1 MKWKKTSEQKP
12 NLSRMQRQA
21 YSSLQEGDLERT
33 ERLCAG
39 ILKYR
44 PEDFDALHLLGLLN
58 LQRRRLVEAL
68 HFLAAAAN
76 SNPGSADV
84 MSNLGLAL
92 HASGRYEQAISS
104 YHNALC
110 IVPGHPEI
118 LYNIGNAYLELGRF
132 ADALASYDGALRSK
146 PDHVGALVNRGNA
159 LVRLND
165 PVQALASYDAALVA
179 MPQHPQILTNRGH
192 ARRRLDHPAEALAD
206 LKSALAA
213 APDLAEAHFE
223 TALTLLTLGDF
234 DAGWKE
240 YEWRWKTAAFAR
252 QRRPF
257 QSGPWLGE
265 QPVSGKTILLHA
277 EQGFG
282 DTIQFIRYAPLLAR
296 QGAKVVCEV
305 QAELRPVLSQLED
318 VAVVASGEPLPAF
331 DLHCPLLS
339 LPLAC
344 GTKLQ
349 TIPAAAPYL
358 AAPTERVQYW
368 RDRLPRGRPRVGLV
382 WSGSPSHKNDSNR
395 SIPLA
400 RLAKLFEDL
409 PARCFSLQ
417 RDLHNSDAEVLR
429 QLPDLVHLGEHFRD
443 FADTAAVIALLDI
456 VVSVDTAVA
465 HLAGALGK
473 PVLML
478 LPHAADFRW
487 MRGCDDSPWY
497 PSAKLFRQPAFGDWD
512 SVIARVGDEI
522 RRLN

>member
-1 MKWKKTSEQKP
+1 
-12 NLSRMQRQA
+12 
-21 YSSLQEGDLERT
+21 
-33 ERLCAG
+33 
-39 ILKYR
+39 
-44 PEDFDALHLLGLLN
+44 
-58 LQRRRLVEAL
+58 
-68 HFLAAAAN
+68 
-76 SNPGSADV
+76 
-84 MSNLGLAL
+84 
-92 HASGRYEQAISS
+92 
-104 YHNALC
+104 
-110 IVPGHPEI
+110 
-118 LYNIGNAYLELGRF
+118 
-132 ADALASYDGALRSK
+132 
-146 PDHVGALVNRGNA
+146 
-159 LVRLND
+159 
-165 PVQALASYDAALVA
+165 
-179 MPQHPQILTNRGH
+179 
-192 ARRRLDHPAEALAD
+192 
-206 LKSALAA
+206 
-213 APDLAEAHFE
+213 
-223 TALTLLTLGDF
+223 
-234 DAGWKE
+234 
-240 YEWRWKTAAFAR
+240 
-252 QRRPF
+252 
-257 QSGPWLGE
+257 
-265 QPVSGKTILLHA
+265 
-277 EQGFG
+277 
-282 DTIQFIRYAPLLAR
+282 LLAR

-417 RDLHNSDAEVLR
+417 RDLRNSDAEVLR